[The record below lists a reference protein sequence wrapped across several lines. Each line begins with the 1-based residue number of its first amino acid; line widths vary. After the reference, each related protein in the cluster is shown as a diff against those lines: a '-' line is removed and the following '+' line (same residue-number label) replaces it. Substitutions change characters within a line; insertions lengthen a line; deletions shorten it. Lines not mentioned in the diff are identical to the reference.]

1 MTIRPRTCA
10 IALCAATLVAA
21 TAAAQD
27 PSSQRKPA
35 PFEVTI
41 YPILVEAP
49 IFGASISLP
58 ELPSRPD
65 DGGSDESSEQSG
77 STGIALNAAY
87 MAGVRLGADRW
98 FGELRGTWAAL
109 SASRATPRVA
119 FDSDTTFVVGRG
131 GVRVLPDL
139 WATGGFRRVGVT
151 LDATLTV
158 LRTDRVSQGTTERGR
173 WDPLVGVEWRHRT
186 NKLIFDAQ
194 FEGGGFGVGT
204 DADVSGGAHVGVR
217 LIPHTELRLGYTALY
232 YKLTV
237 ADVSVGS
244 FQRTMISSQSLH
256 GPEIGLGI
264 VF

>member
-1 MTIRPRTCA
+1 MTIRPRSCA

-21 TAAAQD
+21 PAAAQD
-27 PSSQRKPA
+27 PASQRKPA

-49 IFGASISLP
+49 VFGASISLP
-58 ELPSRPD
+58 EVPSRPD
-65 DGGSDESSEQSG
+65 DGGSGESNEQSG

-87 MAGVRLGADRW
+87 MAGVRVGADRW
-98 FGELRGTWAAL
+98 FGDVRGTWAAL
-109 SASRATPRVA
+109 SASRTTPRVA
-119 FDSDTTFVVGRG
+119 LDSDTTFMVGRG
-131 GVRVLPDL
+131 GVRVVHDL
-139 WATGGFRRVGVT
+139 WVTGGFRRVAVT

-158 LRTDRVSQGTTERGR
+158 LRTDRLIQGSTTRKL

-186 NKLIFDAQ
+186 SRLLFEAQ
-194 FEGGGFGVGT
+194 FDGGGFGVGT
-204 DADVSGGAHVGVR
+204 DVDVMGGAHVGVR

-232 YKLTV
+232 YKMTV

-244 FQRTMISSQSLH
+244 FQRTLISSQKLH